1 MTEPNLIPGMIE
13 PIEQRLLHQ
22 LAEKIHLEGNEIVL
36 EFGAFFGRSTVC
48 LGDGLLNNPSFK
60 TNCSNP
66 VLKVVDSFSCHT
78 EGSFRPHVE
87 QFAKGSG
94 LEHLLE
100 YRGNTISFR
109 KIFDSHTHF
118 FPDGLLDTHET
129 ELQAYN
135 YSGEPIKLM
144 HVDLPKFWEEY
155 LIIIDRCFPS
165 LVEGAHI
172 VFQDFFYHW
181 SATLAT
187 PIFHW
192 IETGILEPVQTA
204 ASSLLVRLKQKIDRN
219 DIDNLKSDLKNLD
232 DQATLNRCRSFFHQ
246 FGGDRDFYFV
256 NRLLLAQ
263 IQKSFEDEDF
273 AVCRGGFEIL
283 LKGKMLE
290 EPGLYQDLL
299 DLIGQGFSART
310 LYELDHRAG

>member
-1 MTEPNLIPGMIE
+1 MCLGNAYSTI
-13 PIEQRLLHQ
+13 LH
-22 LAEKIHLEGNEIVL
+22 LKPIVL
-36 EFGAFFGRSTVC
+36 SSTKWSTVSLPYGRFVPTTRRTIC
-48 LGDGLLNNPSFK
+48 
-60 TNCSNP
+60 
-66 VLKVVDSFSCHT
+66 
-78 EGSFRPHVE
+78 
-87 QFAKGSG
+87 QGSG

-100 YRGNTISFR
+100 YRGNTFHLEKYSTRIP
-109 KIFDSHTHF
+109 IF
-118 FPDGLLDTHET
+118 PRRLLDTHET